1 MDNQDTLFNQI
12 KSAAENAETKDFPNM
27 ENVWSRVEGKLDKK
41 VLKKENKLWKK
52 IAVAASI
59 LLVGSVGYQIFKT
72 EEELKTLPQNTIVK
86 EDSTKLLDPKLI
98 EKQNATVSNDA
109 QNPIIKKEAKA
120 ILEKQI
126 ATENQVVQNDEAAKL
141 LESTVP
147 QESNKNLSNVATSN
161 AAPSLLSNRKFE
173 SRGVAYKDEPKANSG
188 IGYNITTA
196 KQLPEKKLDPILV
209 VDDKISKESVSN
221 LDEDQLDSLIEL
233 PNPIYYINGILYSE
247 QELFGPNPTSPYAP
261 LNKQDIETISIL
273 QPEKAVTLYGKKGEN
288 GVVIVTT
295 KNGKPKVKKTE

>member
-126 ATENQVVQNDEAAKL
+126 ATDNQVAQNDEV
-141 LESTVP
+141 TVP
-147 QESNKNLSNVATSN
+147 VENKLMESNNKDISNVATSN
-161 AAPSLLSNRKFE
+161 KSGAWLVNSKYE
-173 SRGVAYKDEPKANSG
+173 SRGVTYKEEKDASVGFESNK
-188 IGYNITTA
+188 A
-196 KQLPEKKLDPILV
+196 KQAETKKLDPILV
-209 VDDKISKESVSN
+209 IDDKISKEKLSN
-221 LDEDQLDSLIEL
+221 LDEDEVDSIVSL

-273 QPEKAVTLYGKKGEN
+273 QPEKAMTIYGKKGEK

-295 KNGKPKVKKTE
+295 KDGKPKAKKE